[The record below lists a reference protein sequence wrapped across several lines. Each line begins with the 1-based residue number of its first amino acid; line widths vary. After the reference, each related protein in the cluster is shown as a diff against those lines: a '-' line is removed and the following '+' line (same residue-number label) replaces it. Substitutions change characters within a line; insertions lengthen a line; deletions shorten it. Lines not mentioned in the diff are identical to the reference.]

1 MSPVES
7 AKGDSARPVAWIAL
21 SGRRDMPTDG
31 VEDYCVFLGRA
42 LEERGIELKL
52 ARVPWVD
59 RGWTGALRQLS
70 RESAAWRDRWVLLQ
84 YTALGWSRRSFP
96 LGFLWV
102 LRVLRRNG
110 ARCLVVFHDA
120 LPYGGTRRI
129 DRLRRACQLWVM
141 RRAYQWAERSVLTIP
156 LDHAGWLPP
165 QPTKAAF
172 IPIGANLPP
181 VAMNGAGTR
190 VAPATKT
197 IAVFGITGE
206 PATLSEV
213 RDIGYALTRVKAKL
227 GELRLV
233 AVGRGSS
240 EAEPALRRVLDGSG
254 VEAVVLGLLTPD
266 EIASTLVHADVL
278 LFVRGDVSSRRGSA
292 LAGIACGLP
301 IVGYEGPETAF
312 PITKAG
318 LELAPK
324 GDRDAL
330 AVALERILC
339 DDHLRQ
345 DLRRRSLR
353 AYADY
358 FSWER
363 IAEQFAAEL
372 SDG

>member
-1 MSPVES
+1 MSPAS
-7 AKGDSARPVAWIAL
+7 SNPFPIAL
-21 SGRRDMPTDG
+21 LGRRDQPTDALR
-31 VEDYCVFLGRA
+31 DYCHWLAGA
-42 LEERGIELKL
+42 LNRRGILMEITEVSWESKGFPAALVQLWHKCK
-52 ARVPWVD
+52 
-59 RGWTGALRQLS
+59 GWQG
-70 RESAAWRDRWVLLQ
+70 RWVLVQ
-84 YTALGWSRRSFP
+84 YTALGWSRRGFP

-102 LRVLRRNG
+102 LRVLRCNG
-110 ARCLVVFHDA
+110 ARCVVVFHDA
-120 LPYGGTRRI
+120 LPYGGTRWI
-129 DRLRRACQLWVM
+129 DQMRRACQLWVM
-141 RRAYQWAERSVLTIP
+141 RRAYQWAERSILTIP

-172 IPIGANLPP
+172 ILIGANLQP
-181 VAMNGAGTR
+181 VATNGAGTR
-190 VAPATKT
+190 VATATKT
-197 IAVFGITGE
+197 VAVFGITGE

-213 RDIGYALTRVKAKL
+213 RDIGYALKRARSKL

-240 EAEPALRRVLDGSG
+240 EAEPALRRELHGSG
-254 VEAVVLGLLTPD
+254 VEAVVLGLLPPD
-266 EIASTLVHADVL
+266 EIAKTLAHADVL
-278 LFVRGDVSSRRGSA
+278 LFVRGGVSSRRGSA

-301 IVGYEGPETAF
+301 IVGYAGPETGF
-312 PITKAG
+312 PITEAG
-318 LELAPK
+318 LALVPM

-330 AVALERILC
+330 AVALERVLG

-363 IAEQFAAEL
+363 IAERFAAEL